1 MQTPALR
8 RSLLLFIV
16 VLLLCS
22 IFSVSLHAQQVTVSG
37 TVYDLSARRP
47 LEAVGV
53 LSTSGRGTIT
63 DSMGR
68 YSITISSKDSIW
80 FSLIGKTTMK
90 YPVDTI
96 SNTENF
102 NVMLHLRAFDLPDV
116 TVRNSYYRFDSIQN
130 RRDNAKAFDFRK
142 PTLRFSNNPNY
153 NPGGLTVGFD
163 LNEII
168 NMFRFKRT
176 ASLLNLQRR
185 LLMQEQEK
193 YVNSRFTKP
202 FVRKITKLTSPDLDT
217 FMVRYRPDY
226 ETLLRLNDLELGY
239 MIGKNYERYRSERFN
254 WRGGLRRR
262 N

>member
-1 MQTPALR
+1 M
-8 RSLLLFIV
+8 RSSCLFLLVLFTASILSGS
-16 VLLLCS
+16 VL
-22 IFSVSLHAQQVTVSG
+22 AQQVTISG

-53 LSTSGRGTIT
+53 ISTSGKGTIT

-68 YSITISSKDSIW
+68 YSITVPAQDSIW

-116 TVRNSYYRFDSIQN
+116 VVRNSYYRFDSIQN
-130 RRDNAKAFDFRK
+130 RKDNAKAFDFRK
-142 PTLRFSNNPNY
+142 PTLRLSSNPNY
-153 NPGGLTVGFD
+153 NPGGLTAGFD
-163 LNEII
+163 INEII

-185 LLMQEQEK
+185 LLMQEQDK
-193 YVNSRFTKP
+193 YIDSRFTKP
-202 FVRKITKLTSPDLDT
+202 FVRKITRLTSPDLDS

-239 MIGKNYERYRSERFN
+239 MIGKNYEQFRSERYN

-262 N
+262 R

>member
-1 MQTPALR
+1 MASIL
-8 RSLLLFIV
+8 SGS
-16 VLLLCS
+16 VL
-22 IFSVSLHAQQVTVSG
+22 AQQVTISG

-53 LSTSGRGTIT
+53 ISTSGKGTIT

-68 YSITISSKDSIW
+68 YSITVPAQDSIW

-116 TVRNSYYRFDSIQN
+116 VVRNSYYRFDSIKN

-142 PTLRFSNNPNY
+142 PTLRLTSNPNF
-153 NPGGLTVGFD
+153 NPGGLTAGFD
-163 LNEII
+163 INEII

-185 LLMQEQEK
+185 LLIQEQDK
-193 YVNSRFTKP
+193 YIDSRFTKP
-202 FVRKITKLTSPDLDT
+202 FVRKITRLTSPDLDS

-239 MIGKNYERYRSERFN
+239 MIGKNYELFRSERFN

-262 N
+262 R

>member
-1 MQTPALR
+1 MRP
-8 RSLLLFIV
+8 SFFLLLL
-16 VLLLCS
+16 VLFAGS
-22 IFSVSLHAQQVTVSG
+22 ISWESLRAQQVTISG

-53 LSTSGRGTIT
+53 ISSSGRGTIT

-68 YSITISSKDSIW
+68 YSITVSSRDSIW

-96 SNTENF
+96 SNIENF

-116 TVRNSYYRFDSIQN
+116 VVRNSYYRFDSIQN

-142 PTLRFSNNPNY
+142 PTLRLSSNPNY
-153 NPGGLTVGFD
+153 SPGGLTVGFD
-163 LNEII
+163 INEII

-185 LLMQEQEK
+185 LLMQEQDK
-193 YVNSRFTKP
+193 YVDSRFTKP
-202 FVRKITKLTSPDLDT
+202 FVRKITRLTSPDLDS

-239 MIGKNYERYRSERFN
+239 MIGKNYEQFRSERYN

-262 N
+262 R

>member
-1 MQTPALR
+1 MASIL
-8 RSLLLFIV
+8 SGS
-16 VLLLCS
+16 VL
-22 IFSVSLHAQQVTVSG
+22 AQQVTISG

-53 LSTSGRGTIT
+53 ISTSGKGTIT

-68 YSITISSKDSIW
+68 YSITVPAQDSIW

-116 TVRNSYYRFDSIQN
+116 VVRNSYYRFDSIKN

-142 PTLRFSNNPNY
+142 PTLRLTSNPNF
-153 NPGGLTVGFD
+153 NPGGLTAGFD
-163 LNEII
+163 INEII

-185 LLMQEQEK
+185 LLIQEQDK
-193 YVNSRFTKP
+193 YIDSRFTKP
-202 FVRKITKLTSPDLDT
+202 FVRKITRLTSPDLDS

-226 ETLLRLNDLELGY
+226 ETLLRLNDLEFGY
-239 MIGKNYERYRSERFN
+239 VIGKNYEQFRSERFN

-262 N
+262 R

>member
-1 MQTPALR
+1 M
-8 RSLLLFIV
+8 
-16 VLLLCS
+16 VLITGSFLSEPIC
-22 IFSVSLHAQQVTVSG
+22 AQQVTISG

-53 LSTSGRGTIT
+53 ISSSGRGTIT

-68 YSITISSKDSIW
+68 YSITVSSKDSIW
-80 FSLIGKTTMK
+80 FSLIGKTTMR

-116 TVRNSYYRFDSIQN
+116 VVRNSYYRFDSIQN

-142 PTLRFSNNPNY
+142 PTLRLSNNPNY

-163 LNEII
+163 INEII
-168 NMFRFKRT
+168 NMFRFKRN
-176 ASLLNLQRR
+176 ASLLSLQRR
-185 LLMQEQEK
+185 LIMQEQEK
-193 YVNSRFTKP
+193 YVDSRFTKP
-202 FVRKITKLTSPDLDT
+202 FVRKITRLTSPDLDS

-239 MIGKNYERYRSERFN
+239 MIGKNYEQFRSERFN

-262 N
+262 R

>member
-1 MQTPALR
+1 M
-8 RSLLLFIV
+8 RSSFFHLLL
-16 VLLLCS
+16 VLFAGS
-22 IFSVSLHAQQVTVSG
+22 IFSGPVLAQQVTISG

-53 LSTSGRGTIT
+53 ISTSGKGTIT

-68 YSITISSKDSIW
+68 YSITVSAQDSIW

-116 TVRNSYYRFDSIQN
+116 VVRNSYYRFDSIQN

-142 PTLRFSNNPNY
+142 PTLRLSSNPNY
-153 NPGGLTVGFD
+153 NPGGLTAGFD
-163 LNEII
+163 INEII

-193 YVNSRFTKP
+193 YVDSRFTKP
-202 FVRKITKLTSPDLDT
+202 FVRKITRLTSPDLDS

-239 MIGKNYERYRSERFN
+239 MIGKNYEQFRSERYN

-262 N
+262 R

>member
-1 MQTPALR
+1 MASIL
-8 RSLLLFIV
+8 SGS
-16 VLLLCS
+16 VL
-22 IFSVSLHAQQVTVSG
+22 AQQVTISG

-53 LSTSGRGTIT
+53 ISTSGKGTIT

-68 YSITISSKDSIW
+68 YSITVPAQDSIW

-116 TVRNSYYRFDSIQN
+116 VVRNSYYRFDSIKN

-142 PTLRFSNNPNY
+142 PTLRLTNNPNF
-153 NPGGLTVGFD
+153 NPGGLTAGFD
-163 LNEII
+163 INEII

-185 LLMQEQEK
+185 LLIQEQDK
-193 YVNSRFTKP
+193 YIDSRFTKP
-202 FVRKITKLTSPDLDT
+202 FVRKITRLTSPDLDS

-239 MIGKNYERYRSERFN
+239 VIGKNYEQFRSERFN

-262 N
+262 R

>member
-1 MQTPALR
+1 M
-8 RSLLLFIV
+8 RSSFFYLLL
-16 VLLLCS
+16 VLFVGS
-22 IFSVSLHAQQVTVSG
+22 IFSGPVLAQQVTISG

-53 LSTSGRGTIT
+53 ISTSGKGTIT

-68 YSITISSKDSIW
+68 YSITVSAQDSIW

-116 TVRNSYYRFDSIQN
+116 VVRNSYYRFDSIQN

-142 PTLRFSNNPNY
+142 PTLRLTSNPNY
-153 NPGGLTVGFD
+153 NPGGLTAGFD
-163 LNEII
+163 INEII

-193 YVNSRFTKP
+193 YVDSRFTKP
-202 FVRKITKLTSPDLDT
+202 FVRKITRLTSPDLDS

-239 MIGKNYERYRSERFN
+239 MIGKNYEQFRSERYN

-262 N
+262 R

>member
-1 MQTPALR
+1 MIL
-8 RSLLLFIV
+8 V
-16 VLLLCS
+16 VFMASNLPGTLS
-22 IFSVSLHAQQVTVSG
+22 AQQVTISG

-53 LSTSGRGTIT
+53 ISTSGKGTVT

-68 YSITISSKDSIW
+68 YSITVSSQDSIW

-96 SNTENF
+96 SNTEHF

-142 PTLRFSNNPNY
+142 PTLRLSSNPNY
-153 NPGGLTVGFD
+153 NPGGLTAGFD
-163 LNEII
+163 INEII
-168 NMFRFKRT
+168 NMFRVKRT
-176 ASLLNLQRR
+176 TSLLNLQRR

-193 YVNSRFTKP
+193 YVDSRFTKP
-202 FVRKITKLTSPDLDT
+202 FVRKITKLTSPDLDS
-217 FMVRYRPDY
+217 FMVRYRPEY

-239 MIGKNYERYRSERFN
+239 MIGKNYEQFRSERYN

-262 N
+262 R

>member
-1 MQTPALR
+1 MASIL
-8 RSLLLFIV
+8 SGS
-16 VLLLCS
+16 VL
-22 IFSVSLHAQQVTVSG
+22 AQQVTISG

-53 LSTSGRGTIT
+53 ISTSGKGTIT

-68 YSITISSKDSIW
+68 YSITVPAQDSIW

-116 TVRNSYYRFDSIQN
+116 VVRNSYYRFDSIKN

-142 PTLRFSNNPNY
+142 PTLRLTNNPNF
-153 NPGGLTVGFD
+153 NPGGLTAGFD
-163 LNEII
+163 INEII

-185 LLMQEQEK
+185 LLMQEQDK
-193 YVNSRFTKP
+193 YIDSRFTKP
-202 FVRKITKLTSPDLDT
+202 FVRKITRLTSPDLDS

-239 MIGKNYERYRSERFN
+239 MIGKNYELFRSERFN

-262 N
+262 R

>member
-1 MQTPALR
+1 MRP
-8 RSLLLFIV
+8 SFFLLLL
-16 VLLLCS
+16 VLFAGS
-22 IFSVSLHAQQVTVSG
+22 ISSESLRAQQVTISG

-53 LSTSGRGTIT
+53 ISSSGRGTIT

-68 YSITISSKDSIW
+68 YSITVSSRDSIW

-96 SNTENF
+96 SNIENF

-116 TVRNSYYRFDSIQN
+116 VVRNSYYRFDSIQN

-142 PTLRFSNNPNY
+142 PTLRLSSNPNY
-153 NPGGLTVGFD
+153 SPGGLTVGFD
-163 LNEII
+163 INEII

-185 LLMQEQEK
+185 LLMQEQDK
-193 YVNSRFTKP
+193 YVDSRFTKP
-202 FVRKITKLTSPDLDT
+202 FVRKITRLTSPDLDS

-239 MIGKNYERYRSERFN
+239 MIGKNYEQFRSERYN

-262 N
+262 R

>member
-1 MQTPALR
+1 MASMLPGK
-8 RSLLLFIV
+8 LL
-16 VLLLCS
+16 
-22 IFSVSLHAQQVTVSG
+22 AQQVTISG

-53 LSTSGRGTIT
+53 ISTSGKGTVT
-63 DSMGR
+63 DSLGR
-68 YSITISSKDSIW
+68 YSITVSSQDSIW

-96 SNTENF
+96 SNTEHF

-142 PTLRFSNNPNY
+142 PTLRLSNNPNY

-163 LNEII
+163 INEII
-168 NMFRFKRT
+168 NMFRVRRNT
-176 ASLLNLQRR
+176 SLLNLQRR

-193 YVNSRFTKP
+193 YVDSRFTKP
-202 FVRKITKLTSPDLDT
+202 FVRKITKLTSPDLDS
-217 FMVRYRPDY
+217 FMVRYRPEY

-239 MIGKNYERYRSERFN
+239 MIGKNYEQFRSERYN

-262 N
+262 R

>member
-1 MQTPALR
+1 MASIL
-8 RSLLLFIV
+8 SGS
-16 VLLLCS
+16 VL
-22 IFSVSLHAQQVTVSG
+22 AQQVTISG

-53 LSTSGRGTIT
+53 ISTSGKGTIT

-68 YSITISSKDSIW
+68 YSITVPAQDSIW

-116 TVRNSYYRFDSIQN
+116 VVRNSYYRFDSIKN

-142 PTLRFSNNPNY
+142 PTLRLTSNPNF
-153 NPGGLTVGFD
+153 NPGGLTAGFD
-163 LNEII
+163 INEII

-185 LLMQEQEK
+185 LLIQEQDK
-193 YVNSRFTKP
+193 YIDSRFTKP
-202 FVRKITKLTSPDLDT
+202 FVRKITRLTSPDLDS

-239 MIGKNYERYRSERFN
+239 VIGKNYEQFRSERFN

-262 N
+262 R

>member
-1 MQTPALR
+1 MASIL
-8 RSLLLFIV
+8 SGS
-16 VLLLCS
+16 VL
-22 IFSVSLHAQQVTVSG
+22 AQQVTISG

-53 LSTSGRGTIT
+53 ISTSGKGTIT

-68 YSITISSKDSIW
+68 YSITVPAQDSIW

-116 TVRNSYYRFDSIQN
+116 VVRNSYYRFDSIKN

-142 PTLRFSNNPNY
+142 PTLRLTSNPNF
-153 NPGGLTVGFD
+153 NPGSLTAGFD
-163 LNEII
+163 INEII

-185 LLMQEQEK
+185 LLIQEQDK
-193 YVNSRFTKP
+193 YIDSRFTKP
-202 FVRKITKLTSPDLDT
+202 FVRKITRLTSPDLDS

-239 MIGKNYERYRSERFN
+239 VIGKNYEQFRSERFN

-262 N
+262 R